1 MYRIE
6 RHDSTGIFWEVVAVA
21 TTLQGARGIVLA
33 LMYLYGY
40 HDIRVYDLY
49 GKEVSV

>member
-1 MYRIE
+1 MYRIQ
-6 RHDSTGIFWEVVAVA
+6 RLDSTGIFWKVVATA